1 MREILFRG
9 KDSQEQN
16 GWLYGYFYKSDIN
29 KRERESGK
37 ASLIFTPNCDTFIY
51 VPEYHNSWMVKAETV
66 GQYVGLD
73 DKNGTRIFEGDIV
86 KDITPRGC
94 EEMLKERAKKR
105 GIAVVK
111 FGYHDVKADDPYCV
125 GRAYGVY
132 FEGDM
137 KLTTP
142 AQYYGYG
149 DWQESEDYQ
158 FEVIGNIWDNPE
170 LLEGDKT

>member
-9 KDSQEQN
+9 KRVDN
-16 GWLYGYFYKSDIN
+16 GEWVYGSLLKQAGEYISKDEVAPIECWICGMRGEN
-29 KRERESGK
+29 ALI
-37 ASLIFTPNCDTFIY
+37 AS
-51 VPEYHNSWMVKAETV
+51 ETI
-66 GQYVGLD
+66 GQYTGLKD
-73 DKNGTRIFEGDIV
+73 LHSARIFEGDIV
-86 KDITPRGC
+86 KDITPLYKGLTPRGR

-158 FEVIGNIWDNPE
+158 FEVIGNIWDSPE

>member
-9 KDSQEQN
+9 KRKDTRE
-16 GWLYGYFYKSDIN
+16 WVYGSIIWT
-29 KRERESGK
+29 
-37 ASLIFTPNCDTFIY
+37 SLKKFFIY
-51 VPEYHNSWMVKAETV
+51 KNYKKCEVIPETV
-66 GQYVGLD
+66 GQYTGLKD
-73 DKNGTRIFEGDIV
+73 AHGTRIFEGDVV
-86 KDITPRGC
+86 KDITPLYKGLTPRGR

-111 FGYHDVKADDPYCV
+111 FGYHDVKADDPYCI

-137 KLTTP
+137 ELTTP

-170 LLEGDKT
+170 LLEGEK

>member
-1 MREILFRG
+1 MREIVFRG
-9 KDSQEQN
+9 KRVDN
-16 GWLYGYFYKSDIN
+16 GEWVYGNLITDDDDVYILPQKNLSKGIDIGGWIDGVQSYEVN
-29 KRERESGK
+29 
-37 ASLIFTPNCDTFIY
+37 P
-51 VPEYHNSWMVKAETV
+51 ETV
-66 GQYVGLD
+66 GQYTGLKD
-73 DKNGTRIFEGDIV
+73 LHGTRIFEADIV
-86 KDITPRGC
+86 KDITPLYKGLTPGVR
-94 EEMLKERAKKR
+94 EELLKERAKKR

-111 FGYHDVKADDPYCV
+111 FGYHDVKADDPFCV

-170 LLEGDKT
+170 LLGR

>member
-9 KDSQEQN
+9 KSVTDGRWVFGDLSNYGDCKTITTVKDFSIIDSCEV
-16 GWLYGYFYKSDIN
+16 I
-29 KRERESGK
+29 
-37 ASLIFTPNCDTFIY
+37 P
-51 VPEYHNSWMVKAETV
+51 ETV
-66 GQYVGLD
+66 GQYTGLKD
-73 DKNGTRIFEGDIV
+73 LHSTRIFEGDIV
-86 KDITPRGC
+86 KDITPLYKGLTPRGR

-137 KLTTP
+137 ELTTP

>member
-9 KDSQEQN
+9 KSVTDGRWVFGNLSDYGNYRAITTTRGFSIIDSCEV
-16 GWLYGYFYKSDIN
+16 I
-29 KRERESGK
+29 
-37 ASLIFTPNCDTFIY
+37 P
-51 VPEYHNSWMVKAETV
+51 ETV
-66 GQYVGLD
+66 GQYAGLKD
-73 DKNGTRIFEGDIV
+73 LHGTRIFEGDVV
-86 KDITPRGC
+86 KDITPLYKGLTSRVR

-111 FGYHDVKADDPYCV
+111 FGYHDVQADDPYCV

-132 FEGDM
+132 FEGETEF
-137 KLTTP
+137 TTP

-170 LLEGDKT
+170 LLEGEKY

>member
-9 KDSQEQN
+9 KIIELCEYQGQWLEGFYAVEN
-16 GWLYGYFYKSDIN
+16 GKPFIAIPKENGLNGFY
-29 KRERESGK
+29 
-37 ASLIFTPNCDTFIY
+37 CD
-51 VPEYHNSWMVKAETV
+51 PETV
-66 GQYVGLD
+66 GQYTGLKD
-73 DKNGTRIFEGDIV
+73 VHNMRIFEGDVV
-86 KDITPRGC
+86 KDITPLYKGLTPGVR
-94 EEMLKERAKKR
+94 EELLKERAKKR

-111 FGYHDVKADDPYCV
+111 FGYHDVKADDPYCI

-137 KLTTP
+137 ELTTP

>member
-9 KDSQEQN
+9 KIIEPCRYCGQWLEGFYGVDDGKPLIAIPKEN
-16 GWLYGYFYKSDIN
+16 GLNGFY
-29 KRERESGK
+29 
-37 ASLIFTPNCDTFIY
+37 CD
-51 VPEYHNSWMVKAETV
+51 PETV
-66 GQYVGLD
+66 GQYTGLKD
-73 DKNGTRIFEGDIV
+73 VHNMRIFEGDVV
-86 KDITPRGC
+86 KDITPLYKGLTPGVR
-94 EEMLKERAKKR
+94 EELLKERAKKR

-111 FGYHDVKADDPYCV
+111 FGYHDVKADDPYCT

-137 KLTTP
+137 ELTTP

-170 LLEGDKT
+170 LLEGEQ

>member
-1 MREILFRG
+1 MREIIFRG
-9 KDSQEQN
+9 KRVDN
-16 GWLYGYFYKSDIN
+16 GKWVHGTLNNVLDEAPKIQ
-29 KRERESGK
+29 
-37 ASLIFTPNCDTFIY
+37 Y
-51 VPEYHNSWMVKAETV
+51 VVIKHGMKFLTVFNVIPETV
-66 GQYVGLD
+66 GQYTGLKD
-73 DKNGTRIFEGDIV
+73 LHGTRVFEGDVV
-86 KDITPRGC
+86 KDITPLFKGFTPRAR
-94 EEMLKERAKKR
+94 EEMLKERTKKR

-137 KLTTP
+137 ELTTP

-149 DWQESEDYQ
+149 DWQESEDYR

-170 LLEGDKT
+170 LLKGE

>member
-9 KDSQEQN
+9 KTITSKEWIYGDLLQYAGGAQIWENTEQ
-16 GWLYGYFYKSDIN
+16 
-29 KRERESGK
+29 GK
-37 ASLIFTPNCDTFIY
+37 FNAQIIP
-51 VPEYHNSWMVKAETV
+51 ETV
-66 GQYVGLD
+66 GQYTGLKD
-73 DKNGTRIFEGDIV
+73 LHGTRIFEGDVV
-86 KDITPRGC
+86 KDITPLYKGLTSRVR

-111 FGYHDVKADDPYCV
+111 FGYHDVKADDPYCI

-137 KLTTP
+137 ELTTP

>member
-9 KDSQEQN
+9 KREDN
-16 GWLYGYFYKSDIN
+16 GDWVYGSFIPDLCEVYYGDKLNGFIKPFG
-29 KRERESGK
+29 KTKEER
-37 ASLIFTPNCDTFIY
+37 L
-51 VPEYHNSWMVKAETV
+51 MVEVDRKTV
-66 GQYVGLD
+66 GQYTGLKD
-73 DKNGTRIFEGDIV
+73 VHNTRVFEGDVV
-86 KDITPRGC
+86 KDITPLYKGLTPGVR
-94 EEMLKERAKKR
+94 EELLKERAKKR

-111 FGYHDVKADDPYCV
+111 FGYHDVKADDPYCT

-137 KLTTP
+137 ELTTP

-170 LLEGDKT
+170 LMEVER

>member
-9 KDSQEQN
+9 QCCTDGKWVE
-16 GWLYGYFYKSDIN
+16 GYLGIEVPDELVIQQFSYDEYFKS
-29 KRERESGK
+29 
-37 ASLIFTPNCDTFIY
+37 NCIDQY
-51 VPEYHNSWMVKAETV
+51 SVKPETV
-66 GQYVGLD
+66 GQYTGLKD
-73 DKNGTRIFEGDIV
+73 VHNMRIFEGDVV
-86 KDITPRGC
+86 KDITPLYKGLTPGVR
-94 EEMLKERAKKR
+94 EELLKERAKKR

-111 FGYHDVKADDPYCV
+111 FGYHDVKADDPYCI

-137 KLTTP
+137 ELTTP

>member
-1 MREILFRG
+1 MSEILFRG
-9 KDSQEQN
+9 KTVCN
-16 GWLYGYFYKSDIN
+16 GDWVYGGITWNPSRK
-29 KRERESGK
+29 KV
-37 ASLIFTPNCDTFIY
+37 FIHTKWDECE
-51 VPEYHNSWMVKAETV
+51 VIPETV
-66 GQYVGLD
+66 GQYTGLT
-73 DKNGTRIFEGDIV
+73 DKNNTKIFEGDVV
-86 KDITPRGC
+86 KDITPLYKGLTPAVR
-94 EEMLKERAKKR
+94 EEMLKGRAKKR

-111 FGYHDVKADDPYCV
+111 FGFHDVKADDPFCV

-137 KLTTP
+137 ELTTP

-170 LLEGDKT
+170 LLEGKT